1 MFQLASAQR
10 ENRGRGLLMT
20 PPLLIGGN
28 RETARGDPAMIKEVE
43 NKASTPHL
51 FSFWNSSCDKIAVL
65 LNPDSYYPVE

>member
-1 MFQLASAQR
+1 MFQLASAPR
-10 ENRGRGLLMT
+10 ENRRRGLLAT

-51 FSFWNSSCDKIAVL
+51 FSLWNSVGDKIAVSL
-65 LNPDSYYPVE
+65 DPDSYYSVE